1 MKEGTAHMSDY
12 TYLDSSGKRYHTWNG
27 ALRDEF
33 GGKLFKVPVDGGFDC
48 PNRDGTV
55 AHGGCTF
62 CSVSGSGDMIV
73 APHDPLPQQFYKEI
87 DQMHQ
92 KWPGVAQ
99 YIVYFQNFTNTHA
112 PVEVIR
118 ERFEQ
123 VVKLP
128 GVAGLS
134 IGTRPDCLPDEV
146 VDYLAEL
153 NERLYLWVELG
164 LQTTFEQTSTLI
176 NRAHSYDTY
185 LEGVAKLRSHGIR
198 VCTHLIN
205 GLPGETYDMMVEN
218 VRRTIHDADIQGIKL
233 HLLHLM
239 RNTRM
244 IRDYHEGR
252 LQLLSKETYVSLICD
267 QLELIPQDI
276 IIHRLTGDAP
286 WDSLIGPMW
295 SLQKWEVL
303 NAIDRELE
311 KRESFQGKFYQKKE
325 DTHYATHS
333 LNL

>member
-1 MKEGTAHMSDY
+1 MNPIFPFTQ
-12 TYLDSSGKRYHTWNG
+12 DSNKRYHSWNY
-27 ALRDEF
+27 ALRQEF
-33 GGKLFKVPVDGGFDC
+33 GQKIFKVPIDGGFDC

-73 APHDPLPQQFYKEI
+73 APEDPIPVQFQKEI
-87 DQMHQ
+87 QMMHK
-92 KWPGVAQ
+92 KWPGVEQ

-112 PVEVIR
+112 PLAVIK

-123 VVKLP
+123 VVHLP
-128 GVAGLS
+128 GVVGLS

-153 NERLYLWVELG
+153 NERLYVWVELG
-164 LQTTFEQTSTLI
+164 LQTTFESTSRLI
-176 NRAHSYDTY
+176 NRAHDYETY
-185 LEGVAKLRSHGIR
+185 VASVAKLRKHQIR

-205 GLPGETYDMMVEN
+205 GLPGETTAMMEEN
-218 VRRTIHDADIQGIKL
+218 VRRTLLDSDIQGIKL

-244 IRDYHEGR
+244 LRDYHEGR
-252 LQLLSKETYVSLICD
+252 LQLMTQADYTTVVCN
-267 QLELIPQDI
+267 QLEMIPSEI

-286 WDSLIGPMW
+286 REALVGPMW

-303 NAIDRELE
+303 NAIDQEL
-311 KRESFQGKFYQKKE
+311 KRRDSFQGKYDVRKSEVQ
-325 DTHYATHS
+325 
-333 LNL
+333 